1 MIHQDYKELLSVHA
15 LSTLD
20 PKDAELL
27 ASHIEEC
34 PECRSEMDQ
43 WFETAAMLACDAPL
57 LEPSPG
63 LRDRILRNVN
73 RSLTSTQI
81 GGTNSEATNV
91 VPMPARRKEKRSS
104 WQTWMA
110 IAAGLAFAAFVVSLF
125 ALWSQN
131 KAAREELASLANQ
144 VKDAQMQ
151 LARQREVIEIV
162 TTPGTRTIELA
173 GTEVAPD
180 AHATV
185 AIGRNGRAVLLANNL
200 PPVPEEKA
208 YQLWFLSGGKP
219 LPGKVFTPDETGN
232 GTLEDQ
238 VPANVKGTVGFAITL
253 EPKTGV
259 TAPTGAI
266 YLRSSQ

>member
-1 MIHQDYKELLSVHA
+1 MVHQDYKELLSVHA
-15 LSTLD
+15 LSALE

-27 ASHIEEC
+27 ASHIQEC
-34 PECRSEMDQ
+34 PECRAEMDQ

-57 LEPSPG
+57 LEPLPEV
-63 LRDRILRNVN
+63 RDRIFQNVN
-73 RSLTSTQI
+73 RSLAPTQV
-81 GGTNSEATNV
+81 GGKNSEATNV
-91 VPMPARRKEKRSS
+91 VPMTARRKEKRSS
-104 WQTWMA
+104 WQSWMA
-110 IAAGLAFAAFVVSLF
+110 IAAGLAFVAFVVSLF
-125 ALWSQN
+125 VLWSQN
-131 KAAREELASLANQ
+131 QAARQELASLASQFKN
-144 VKDAQMQ
+144 AQLQ

-162 TTPGTRTIELA
+162 TRPGTRTIELA

-180 AHATV
+180 AHGTV
-185 AIGRNGRAVLLANNL
+185 AIGRNGGAVLLANNL
-200 PPVPEEKA
+200 PPVPEEKG

-219 LPGKVFTPDETGN
+219 LPGKVFIPDETGN

-253 EPKTGV
+253 EPKMGV